1 MLLELQAVDPLLRL
15 MQGEDATVR
24 RHATMALGVM
34 CQHRKCD
41 NVLLHSDTSQ
51 KEMCIFHVQFVGI

>member
-1 MLLELQAVDPLLRL
+1 MHILGEENKKLLLELQAVDSLLRL

-34 CQHRKCD
+34 CQHR
-41 NVLLHSDTSQ
+41 
-51 KEMCIFHVQFVGI
+51 E